1 MRGFG
6 QAEPP
11 EKGAQLC
18 QPGCARARPPTKVGC
33 AAAAGRRILPEMN
46 AAPDDREGIA
56 VRAALVAA
64 GLRVLA
70 QIPPDALTAEAVAD
84 AAGVE
89 PACFMQHFA
98 SMPDFLCATLAQ
110 LSDRVRDKVAR
121 IMTNMPPGLPRLQL
135 AVETYLEASRHT
147 PLLRSLSL
155 HLRGDARY
163 VEFLRRR
170 VAGFSLMMEL
180 ELRALRHPLP
190 AETARLLTAAAMEVG
205 AAEQSSGMRQ
215 PALRST
221 WLRYCETVM
230 PCP

>member
-1 MRGFG
+1 
-6 QAEPP
+6 
-11 EKGAQLC
+11 
-18 QPGCARARPPTKVGC
+18 
-33 AAAAGRRILPEMN
+33 MN
-46 AAPDDREGIA
+46 AAPDDREDIA
-56 VRAALVAA
+56 VRAALIAA

-70 QIPPDALTAEAVAD
+70 DTPPERITSDHLAQIAGIAPAEFAR
-84 AAGVE
+84 
-89 PACFMQHFA
+89 HFA
-98 SMPDFLCATLAQ
+98 SVADFLCAVLAQ

-155 HLRGDARY
+155 HLRSHPQY

-180 ELRALRHPLP
+180 ELRTLKHPLP

-205 AAEQSSGMRQ
+205 AAEQLAGTRQ
-215 PALRST
+215 PTLRAT
-221 WLRYCETVM
+221 WLRYCETAA
-230 PCP
+230 P